1 VTYKSRVRDVH
12 LSAIK
17 LLRTVVYCNNHTT
30 SKRYSRLYMLLP
42 LEFEVSRWIL
52 QECAKVLTGR
62 GRSSAVQTLGLW
74 ILIRRRKWMSCGTA
88 FTLAYLCAGIVIR
101 RCAVQA
107 VLPNVQK
114 SHSFKN
120 EF

>member
-1 VTYKSRVRDVH
+1 
-12 LSAIK
+12 
-17 LLRTVVYCNNHTT
+17 
-30 SKRYSRLYMLLP
+30 MLLP
-42 LEFEVSRWIL
+42 LEIEVSRWIL

-62 GRSSAVQTLGLW
+62 GRSSVVQTLGLW
-74 ILIRRRKWMSCGTA
+74 ILIRRRKWMSYGTTA
-88 FTLAYLCAGIVIR
+88 FMLAYLVAGIVIR